1 MVRRKGT
8 RFVNVADMQ
17 FPSRWTTAFAVLLA
31 TSMCGCGL
39 SKPKPP
45 TSRSTAQETLST
57 TTNSGPHYHY
67 LTQAELAKH
76 AATSPGRAVLNF
88 WWYVQ
93 NQDFYRAH
101 AALTREFQQ
110 QPKRDV
116 QQFGSLVMDEYAHWL
131 GNGPRVILE
140 DISGSSA
147 TVVMR
152 YAPPGFG
159 SPPSTPVSFSLVR
172 EEGQW
177 KIAYNFYLATR
188 LSA

>member
-1 MVRRKGT
+1 
-8 RFVNVADMQ
+8 
-17 FPSRWTTAFAVLLA
+17 
-31 TSMCGCGL
+31 MCGCGL

-45 TSRSTAQETLST
+45 TSHSTAHETVST

-76 AATSPGRAVLNF
+76 TATSPGRAVLNF
-88 WWYVQ
+88 WWYIQ

-101 AALTREFQQ
+101 QALTREFQQ

-116 QQFGSLVMDEYAHWL
+116 QQFGTLVMDEYTHWL

-159 SPPSTPVSFSLVR
+159 APPPTPVSFSMVR